1 MDDTTST
8 VLLQGLR
15 DHGNHQAWEQ
25 FEHRYRTMLWS
36 FCVKL
41 GLQPAD
47 AQDAAQEAI
56 TAFIEAYQAGR
67 YDREKGRLRSWLFGI
82 AHRKAID
89 IRRRRGREVV
99 VSDQSDGSVFLG
111 SVESPDQA
119 AHIWEQEWQAALLR
133 ACMDG
138 VRREVN
144 ATTFEAFELQVLHEQ
159 PVAEI
164 AGRLAMTPHAVH
176 CAKSRV
182 LDRIRK
188 LRVVLEETW

>member
-15 DHGNHQAWEQ
+15 DNSNRQAWEQ
-25 FEHRYRTMLWS
+25 FECRYRTMLWS

-41 GLQPAD
+41 GLQAAD
-47 AQDAAQEAI
+47 AQDAAQEAV

-89 IRRRRGREVV
+89 IHRHRRREII
-99 VSDQSDGSVFLG
+99 VSDQTDGSMFLG
-111 SVESPDQA
+111 AVESPDQA
-119 AHIWEQEWQAALLR
+119 AQIWEQEWQSAVLR

-138 VRREVN
+138 VRHEFN
-144 ATTFEAFELQVLHEQ
+144 PATFEAFELQVLHQQ

-164 AGRLAMTPHAVH
+164 AGRLSMTPHAVH

-182 LDRIRK
+182 LARIREMR
-188 LRVVLEETW
+188 LVLDDAW

>member
-1 MDDTTST
+1 MDDKTST
-8 VLLQGLR
+8 VLLQALR
-15 DHGNHQAWEQ
+15 DHGNDRAWEQ
-25 FEHRYRTMLWS
+25 FERRYRTMLWS
-36 FCVKL
+36 FCLKL
-41 GLQPAD
+41 GLQSAD

-99 VSDQSDGSVFLG
+99 VSDKTDGSMFLG
-111 SVESPDQA
+111 AVESPDEA
-119 AHIWEQEWQAALLR
+119 AQLWEQEWQAAVLR
-133 ACMDG
+133 ACMEG

-144 ATTFEAFELQVLHEQ
+144 AATFEAFELQVLHEK
-159 PVAEI
+159 PVEEI
-164 AGRLAMTPHAVH
+164 AGRLSMTPHAVH

-182 LDRIRK
+182 LARIRE
-188 LRVVLEETW
+188 LRPVLEETW

>member
-15 DHGNHQAWEQ
+15 DHSNRQAWEQ
-25 FEHRYRTMLWS
+25 FERRYRTMLWS

-41 GLQPAD
+41 GLQSAD
-47 AQDAAQEAI
+47 AQDASQEAI

-82 AHRKAID
+82 AHRKAVD
-89 IRRRRGREVV
+89 IHRRRGREVV
-99 VSDQSDGSVFLG
+99 VSDQTDGSMFL
-111 SVESPDQA
+111 SAVESPDQA
-119 AHIWEQEWQAALLR
+119 AQIWEQEWRSAVLR

-138 VRREVN
+138 VRSEFN
-144 ATTFEAFELQVLHEQ
+144 PATFEAFELQVLHQQ
-159 PVAEI
+159 PVKEI
-164 AGRLAMTPHAVH
+164 AGLLSMTPHAVH

-182 LDRIRK
+182 LARIRE
-188 LRVVLEETW
+188 LRLVLDEAW

>member
-8 VLLQGLR
+8 VMLQGLR
-15 DHGNHQAWEQ
+15 DNGNHQAWEQ
-25 FEHRYRTMLWS
+25 FERRYRTMLWS

-41 GLQPAD
+41 GLQSAD

-89 IRRRRGREVV
+89 IHRRCRREIVI
-99 VSDQSDGSVFLG
+99 SDQSDGSMFLG
-111 SVESPDQA
+111 ALESPNQA
-119 AHIWEQEWQAALLR
+119 TQIWEQEWQAAVLR

-144 ATTFEAFELQVLHEQ
+144 PATFEAFELQVLHQ
-159 PVAEI
+159 KPVAEI
-164 AGRLAMTPHAVH
+164 AGRLSMSTHAVH

-182 LDRIRK
+182 LARIRE
-188 LRVVLEETW
+188 LRPVLDDVW